1 MATKEWYQR
10 NREAVL
16 ARMREQGKKPEKKQ
30 QRREYGQRY
39 RADPANRAKM
49 RGYQRDWYKRVR
61 GECLAVYGGKCACC
75 GELRVEFLTIDHING
90 QGHQHRLRV
99 GIGNHFYEW
108 LKRNNFPSG
117 YRVLCYNCNC
127 SLGHYGYC
135 PHEKK

>member
-10 NREAVL
+10 NRERVL
-16 ARMREQGKKPEKKQ
+16 SQLKEKRKDPIWLQ
-30 QRREYGQRY
+30 QRTEYDRKY
-39 RADPANRAKM
+39 RADPVGRAK
-49 RGYQRDWYKRVR
+49 RRQFQRNWYKKVR
-61 GECLAVYGGKCACC
+61 KECLDAYGGICACC
-75 GELRVEFLTIDHING
+75 GEKNLEFLTIDHIDG
-90 QGHQHRLRV
+90 GGHQHRLRV